1 MCGCLILLVGAAF
14 PRLGIVLLEIFSDYN
29 DQAFES
35 FWVGFAGFLFIPYT
49 TLFYVLM
56 YNWQDGGVNGFGWFV
71 VALGFILDIGSYTAT
86 ARRRDV
92 VVIRN
97 S

>member
-1 MCGCLILLVGAAF
+1 MCGCLILFVGAAF
-14 PRLGIVLLEIFSDYN
+14 PRLGIVLLEMFSDYN

-56 YNWQDGGVNGFGWFV
+56 YNWQDGGVNGFGWFIV
-71 VALGFILDIGSYTAT
+71 VLGFLLDIGSYAGT
-86 ARRRDV
+86 ARRRDQI
-92 VVIRN
+92 VIRE